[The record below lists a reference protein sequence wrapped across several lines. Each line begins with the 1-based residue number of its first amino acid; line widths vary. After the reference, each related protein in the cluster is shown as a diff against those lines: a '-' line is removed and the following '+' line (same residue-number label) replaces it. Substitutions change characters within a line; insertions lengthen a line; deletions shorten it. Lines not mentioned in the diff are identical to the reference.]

1 MTRSRATAKKA
12 GASFERLIADHLK
25 EALGDDRID
34 RQVRTGRLD
43 VGDIAG
49 VRAWGKPVVI
59 EAKDYGGQILA
70 AQWCAEAE
78 IERGNRDA
86 LAGIVIA
93 KRRGVTRPGSQWVVM
108 TVDQLTSLLTGAR
121 PEGGD

>member
-49 VRAWGKPVVI
+49 VRAWGKPVVV
-59 EAKDYGGQILA
+59 ECKNVAKFTP

-93 KRRGVTRPGSQWVVM
+93 KRRGVTRPGSQWVLM